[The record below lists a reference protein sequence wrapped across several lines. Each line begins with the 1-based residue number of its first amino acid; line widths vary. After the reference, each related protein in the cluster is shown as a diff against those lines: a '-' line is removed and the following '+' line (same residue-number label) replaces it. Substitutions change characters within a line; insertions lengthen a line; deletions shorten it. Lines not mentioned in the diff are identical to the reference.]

1 MAEAESMATVHPAAR
16 NLCAAATY
24 MRLRETV
31 RCPQNIGTN
40 IPTTTATVAALGRF
54 NRKVWVGTRG
64 SWAVCG
70 RLVP

>member
-1 MAEAESMATVHPAAR
+1 
-16 NLCAAATY
+16 